1 MDLGLQGRV
10 ALVTGAS
17 KGLGFAIAQALAA
30 EGVKVAITSR
40 DEDRVQS
47 FLQQR
52 PMFDPMDLMNSNRG
66 VFGLNLA
73 HLWGERRFAAASMEA
88 LLTDFAGGRL
98 KAVVA
103 KAFPHISAR
112 NLRRGLTMACSF
124 RTMPCCNFAMI

>member
-1 MDLGLQGRV
+1 MNPGPQGRG
-10 ALVTGAS
+10 LVEVVDDEAHPVE
-17 KGLGFAIAQALAA
+17 AQDLVVGR
-30 EGVKVAITSR
+30 ER
-40 DEDRVQS
+40 NEDRVQS

-52 PMFDPMDLMNSNRG
+52 PRFDPMDLMNSNKG

-103 KAFPHISAR
+103 KAFPLSRAADAHAF
-112 NLRRGLTMACSF
+112 LQDRGNIRKAVLTV
-124 RTMPCCNFAMI
+124 